1 MRTVG
6 VTRTRLAAVVAGLAV
21 GVAGTVAVSGP
32 ASANERELA
41 GTDLRLAD
49 GSRAGSVVF
58 FGVNDHV
65 TRVKI
70 NVDLP
75 DDDPQPG
82 FHGIHV
88 HANSDPANGS
98 DCVADPDAD
107 KATWFASADG
117 HLAEEGQ
124 THGAHAGDLPPIML
138 LQNGR
143 GYSVSITDRV
153 LVTDLMGRAVIL
165 HEDPDN
171 LGNVPTDG
179 GLTAY
184 TPNSPEATTTTT
196 KTGNAGNRIA
206 CGVVAAG

>member
-1 MRTVG
+1 MRRVA

-21 GVAGTVAVSGP
+21 GVAGTVAVSSP
-32 ASANERELA
+32 ASAKERELA
-41 GTDLRLAD
+41 GTELRLAD

-88 HANSDPANGS
+88 HANNDPGNGS
-98 DCVADPDAD
+98 GCEAEPDEPEA
-107 KATWFASADG
+107 AFASADG

-124 THGAHAGDLPPIML
+124 THGGHAGDLPPIML

-179 GLTAY
+179 GPADY
-184 TPNSPEATTTTT
+184 TPNSAEATTTTAG
-196 KTGNAGNRIA
+196 TGKAGNRIA

>member
-1 MRTVG
+1 MRTVA

-21 GVAGTVAVSGP
+21 GVAGTVAVSSP
-32 ASANERELA
+32 ASAKERELA

-75 DDDPQPG
+75 DDEPQPG

-88 HANSDPANGS
+88 HANNDPANGS
-98 DCVADPDAD
+98 GCVADAD
-107 KATWFASADG
+107 EDEATWFVSADG

-124 THGAHAGDLPPIML
+124 THGGHAGDLPPIML

-171 LGNVPTDG
+171 LGNVPVGDAPTE
-179 GLTAY
+179 Y
-184 TPNSPEATTTTT
+184 TPNSPEATTTTA